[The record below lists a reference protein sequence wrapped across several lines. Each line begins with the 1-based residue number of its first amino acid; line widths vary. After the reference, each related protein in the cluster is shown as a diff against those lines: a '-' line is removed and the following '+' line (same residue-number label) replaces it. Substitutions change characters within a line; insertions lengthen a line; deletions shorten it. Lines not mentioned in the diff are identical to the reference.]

1 MCRYISFICFLI
13 WSYHHQFSKFSATVS
28 LYLSYIL
35 FSSLNSKHLHRL
47 FKNTNW
53 RIYLLIYE
61 RERDIDQL
69 PSECALNGDWTPS
82 LPVYGTML
90 QPMRDLARAP
100 NFFFFFFKLLS
111 QSHIIWPVFSIL
123 LNFHISILAIFI
135 LFNIRSLSLSNVY
148 FLI

>member
-90 QPMRDLARAP
+90 QPMRDLARALKTLVSVSYTLACVLHS
-100 NFFFFFFKLLS
+100 FKF
-111 QSHIIWPVFSIL
+111 SHFNSG
-123 LNFHISILAIFI
+123 NFHPIQHSIFISIKCL
-135 LFNIRSLSLSNVY
+135 LFN
-148 FLI
+148 LIF